1 MKSIALK
8 MIAQGMGCKEVCDK
22 LNISKSSYYLW
33 KKDLYQ
39 VKEKA
44 GSKKITYDMY
54 RRLVDECNKY
64 KVQIEI
70 LQQCKCKDMTISEK
84 EKMVESLEHKYKVS
98 DLCAALD
105 LNPATYYNYKFRRI
119 REPEV
124 ITHHDKIKEAF
135 VEAYIETQGRLG
147 SKKMVVYLQ
156 KKGIRTSQRKIM
168 QLMKETGMMN
178 SQMKKKAQVRQR
190 NKYGSQLNMN
200 YLNRQFEQPEPN
212 IYWAS
217 DVTEIKTS
225 SGKCYLIIIM
235 DLFARKIVAWDIS
248 KKQNIEFLIKCFNSA
263 LKNRNYPKLMG
274 FHSDQGAIY
283 KSYTFRKT
291 LEKLNIQQS
300 FSMKGNPYD
309 NSVVESFFSWLKKE
323 ECNKNKY
330 KGFDDLHES
339 IATYMEYYNK
349 TRPHSSLDWLA
360 PDEMEEQYYLNSK
373 K

>member
-1 MKSIALK
+1 
-8 MIAQGMGCKEVCDK
+8 MIAQGMRCKEVCEK

-33 KKDLYQ
+33 KKGLYQ

-44 GSKKITYDMY
+44 GHKKITYDMY
-54 RRLVDECNKY
+54 RRLVDDCNKY

-70 LQQCKCKDMTISEK
+70 LQQCKCKDMTIAEK
-84 EKMVESLEHKYKVS
+84 EKMVESLEYKYKVS

-135 VEAYIETQGRLG
+135 IEAYIETKGRLG
-147 SKKMVVYLQ
+147 SEKMVAYLR
-156 KKGIRTSQRKIM
+156 KKGVRTSQRKIT
-168 QLMKETGMMN
+168 QLMKETGMLN
-178 SQMKKKAQVRQR
+178 NQMKKKSQIRQR
-190 NKYGSQLNMN
+190 NKYGSELNMN
-200 YLNRQFEQPEPN
+200 YLNRQFDQPEPN

-225 SGKCYLIIIM
+225 SGKYYLIIVM
-235 DLFARKIVAWDIS
+235 DLFARKIISWDIS
-248 KKQNIEFLIKCFNSA
+248 RRQNVEFLLKCFNTA
-263 LKNRNYPKLMG
+263 LQNRNHPKLMG

-283 KSYTFRKT
+283 KSYEFRKT
-291 LEKLNIQQS
+291 LENKNIQQS

-309 NSVVESFFSWLKKE
+309 NSVVEGFFSRLKKE

-330 KGFDDLHES
+330 SGYEDLYDSLYE
-339 IATYMEYYNK
+339 YMNFYNK
-349 TRPHSSLDWLA
+349 DRPHSSLDWLT
-360 PDEMEEQYYLNSK
+360 PDEMEEKYYLELSN
-373 K
+373 